1 MKLFVLAGSML
12 AAMSVAG
19 VAAQE
24 YPTRPVRL
32 IVPFAPGGSVD
43 VVGRLVGQRLSE
55 SLGQAVVI
63 DNRGG
68 AGGVIGS
75 EIASKSTP
83 DGYTLLLSNNSTHGV
98 NQAMND
104 RLPYDALRD
113 FTHVSQLASAPH
125 LLLTAGAFPAKSVR
139 DLIELAKSRPGKI
152 HFGSGGTGSQSHL
165 SGELFANQAGIQLTH
180 VPYKGSGPAGTAL
193 LSGEIQLLMSG
204 VLGSTTHVQAGRLR
218 ALGIMGVKRSPLLP
232 AVPTFGEQGIKNLE
246 VGPWYG
252 ISGPARLPPAVVR
265 RLHEHVVIMVRN
277 AEFRDRVLAQGAEPV
292 GGTPEEFTQVVRNEL
307 AKWARLVKEVGLRS
321 K

>member
-1 MKLFVLAGSML
+1 MQVFVLAGAML
-12 AAMSVAG
+12 AAMSVSG

-24 YPTRPVRL
+24 YPTRPIRL

-43 VVGRLVGQRLSE
+43 AVGRLVGQRLTE

-63 DNRGG
+63 DNHGG

-75 EIASKSTP
+75 EIAARSTP

-139 DLIELAKSRPGKI
+139 DLIELAKAKSGQI

-180 VPYKGSGPAGTAL
+180 VPYKGSGPAATAL

-292 GGTPEEFTQVVRNEL
+292 GGTPEEFTRVVRNEL

>member
-1 MKLFVLAGSML
+1 MQVFVLAGAML
-12 AAMSVAG
+12 AAMSVSG

-43 VVGRLVGQRLSE
+43 AVGRLVGQRLTE

-75 EIASKSTP
+75 EIAARSTP

-139 DLIELAKSRPGKI
+139 DLIELAKGRPGKI

-180 VPYKGSGPAGTAL
+180 VPYKGSGPAATAL

-218 ALGIMGVKRSPLLP
+218 ALGIMGVKRSPLLS

-252 ISGPARLPPAVVR
+252 ISGPARLLPVVVR